1 MVRAS
6 CLHKVYLTQAE
17 LAVIMK
23 IFTIGHSNHTI
34 ETFIELLH
42 QHQVTALA
50 DVRSSPYS
58 RRFPQFNQSALKTA
72 LKTANIAYVPLGDKL
87 GARPRDRDCYINGM
101 ARYDLIAATEAF
113 KIGLNRLIQGSEKYQ
128 ISLMCAEQDPIVCHR
143 AILICPHLKNA
154 GLEIHHIHK
163 NGDLESNEDLENRV
177 LKQNHLY
184 KLSKL
189 SADLQSPVKQLSLF
203 DLRPIQTI
211 EKPLSRAE
219 LVEKA
224 YQLQSEK
231 VAYTETTDD
240 D

>member
-1 MVRAS
+1 
-6 CLHKVYLTQAE
+6 
-17 LAVIMK
+17 MK
-23 IFTIGHSNHTI
+23 IFTIGHSNHKI

-72 LKTANIAYVPLGDKL
+72 LKTANIAYVPLGDNL
-87 GARPRDRDCYINGM
+87 GARPRDRNCYIDGM

-113 KIGLNRLIQGSEKYQ
+113 KVGLNRLIQGSEKYQ

-154 GLEIHHIHK
+154 GLEIYHIHK

-177 LKQNHLY
+177 LKQNNLY
-184 KLSKL
+184 KL
-189 SADLQSPVKQLSLF
+189 SADLENNIKQLSLF
-203 DLRPIQTI
+203 DLQPIQTL

>member
-1 MVRAS
+1 
-6 CLHKVYLTQAE
+6 
-17 LAVIMK
+17 MK
-23 IFTIGHSNHTI
+23 IFTIGHSNHKI

-72 LKTANIAYVPLGDKL
+72 LKTANIAYVPLGDNL
-87 GARPRDRDCYINGM
+87 GARPRDRNCYIDGM

-113 KIGLNRLIQGSEKYQ
+113 KVGLNRLIQGSEKYQ

-177 LKQNHLY
+177 LKQNNLY
-184 KLSKL
+184 KL
-189 SADLQSPVKQLSLF
+189 SADLENNIKQLSLF
-203 DLRPIQTI
+203 DLQPIQTL

>member
-1 MVRAS
+1 
-6 CLHKVYLTQAE
+6 
-17 LAVIMK
+17 MK

-72 LKTANIAYVPLGDKL
+72 LKTVNIAYVPLGDNL
-87 GARPRDRDCYINGM
+87 GARPRDRNCYINGM

-113 KIGLNRLIQGSEKYQ
+113 KVGLNRLIQGSEKYQ

-154 GLEIHHIHK
+154 GLEIYHIHK

-177 LKQNHLY
+177 LKQNNLY
-184 KLSKL
+184 KL
-189 SADLQSPVKQLSLF
+189 SADLENNIKQLSLF
-203 DLRPIQTI
+203 DLQPIQTL

>member
-1 MVRAS
+1 
-6 CLHKVYLTQAE
+6 
-17 LAVIMK
+17 MK

-42 QHQVTALA
+42 RNQVTALA

-72 LKTANIAYVPLGDKL
+72 LKTVNIAYVPLGDDL
-87 GARPRDRDCYINGM
+87 GARPRNRNCYINGM

-154 GLEIHHIHK
+154 GLEIYHIHK

-177 LKQNHLY
+177 LKQNNLY
-184 KLSKL
+184 KLS
-189 SADLQSPVKQLSLF
+189 ADLHLQSPVKQLSLF

>member
-1 MVRAS
+1 
-6 CLHKVYLTQAE
+6 
-17 LAVIMK
+17 MK
-23 IFTIGHSNHTI
+23 IFTIGHSNHKI

-72 LKTANIAYVPLGDKL
+72 LKTANIAYVPLGDNL
-87 GARPRDRDCYINGM
+87 GARPRDRNCYIDGM

-113 KIGLNRLIQGSEKYQ
+113 KVGLNRLIQGSEKYQ

-177 LKQNHLY
+177 LKQNNLY
-184 KLSKL
+184 KL
-189 SADLQSPVKQLSLF
+189 SADLENNIKQLSLF
-203 DLRPIQTI
+203 DLQPIQTLK
-211 EKPLSRAE
+211 KPLSRAE

>member
-1 MVRAS
+1 
-6 CLHKVYLTQAE
+6 
-17 LAVIMK
+17 
-23 IFTIGHSNHTI
+23 
-34 ETFIELLH
+34 
-42 QHQVTALA
+42 
-50 DVRSSPYS
+50 
-58 RRFPQFNQSALKTA
+58 
-72 LKTANIAYVPLGDKL
+72 
-87 GARPRDRDCYINGM
+87 
-101 ARYDLIAATEAF
+101 
-113 KIGLNRLIQGSEKYQ
+113 
-128 ISLMCAEQDPIVCHR
+128 
-143 AILICPHLKNA
+143 ICPHLKNA

-177 LKQNHLY
+177 LKQNNLY

-189 SADLQSPVKQLSLF
+189 SADLQSHVKQLSLF
-203 DLRPIQTI
+203 DLQPIQTL

>member
-1 MVRAS
+1 
-6 CLHKVYLTQAE
+6 
-17 LAVIMK
+17 
-23 IFTIGHSNHTI
+23 
-34 ETFIELLH
+34 
-42 QHQVTALA
+42 
-50 DVRSSPYS
+50 
-58 RRFPQFNQSALKTA
+58 
-72 LKTANIAYVPLGDKL
+72 L
-87 GARPRDRDCYINGM
+87 GARPRDRNCYINGM

-113 KIGLNRLIQGSEKYQ
+113 KVGLNRLIQGSEKYQ

-154 GLEIHHIHK
+154 GLEIYHIHK

-177 LKQNHLY
+177 LKQNNLY

-189 SADLQSPVKQLSLF
+189 SADLQSHVKQLSLF
-203 DLRPIQTI
+203 DLQPIQTL

>member
-1 MVRAS
+1 
-6 CLHKVYLTQAE
+6 
-17 LAVIMK
+17 MK
-23 IFTIGHSNHTI
+23 IFTIGHSNHKI

-72 LKTANIAYVPLGDKL
+72 LKTANIAYVPLGDNL
-87 GARPRDRDCYINGM
+87 GARPRDRNCYIDGM

-113 KIGLNRLIQGSEKYQ
+113 KVGLNRLIQGSEKYQ

-154 GLEIHHIHK
+154 GLEIYHIHK
-163 NGDLESNEDLENRV
+163 NGDLESNEDLENSV
-177 LKQNHLY
+177 LKQNNLY
-184 KLSKL
+184 KL
-189 SADLQSPVKQLSLF
+189 SADLENNIKQLSLF
-203 DLRPIQTI
+203 DLQPIQTL

>member
-1 MVRAS
+1 
-6 CLHKVYLTQAE
+6 
-17 LAVIMK
+17 MK

-72 LKTANIAYVPLGDKL
+72 LKTANIAYVPLGDNL

-154 GLEIHHIHK
+154 GLEIYHIHK

-177 LKQNHLY
+177 LKQNNLY

-189 SADLQSPVKQLSLF
+189 SADLQSHVKQLSLF
-203 DLRPIQTI
+203 DLQPIQTL

>member
-1 MVRAS
+1 
-6 CLHKVYLTQAE
+6 
-17 LAVIMK
+17 MK

-72 LKTANIAYVPLGDKL
+72 LKTVNIAYVPLGDNL
-87 GARPRDRDCYINGM
+87 GARPRDRNCYIDGM

-113 KIGLNRLIQGSEKYQ
+113 KVGLNRLIQGSEKYQ

-154 GLEIHHIHK
+154 GLEIYHIHK

-177 LKQNHLY
+177 LKQNNLY
-184 KLSKL
+184 KL
-189 SADLQSPVKQLSLF
+189 SADLENNIKQLSLF
-203 DLRPIQTI
+203 DLQPIQTL

>member
-1 MVRAS
+1 
-6 CLHKVYLTQAE
+6 
-17 LAVIMK
+17 MK

-42 QHQVTALA
+42 QHQVTALV

-72 LKTANIAYVPLGDKL
+72 LKTANIAYVPLGDNL
-87 GARPRDRDCYINGM
+87 GARPRDRNCYINGM

-113 KIGLNRLIQGSEKYQ
+113 KMGLNRLIQGSEKYQ

-154 GLEIHHIHK
+154 GLEIYHIHK

-177 LKQNHLY
+177 LKQNNLY

-189 SADLQSPVKQLSLF
+189 SADLQSHVKQLSIF
-203 DLRPIQTI
+203 DLQPIQTL

>member
-1 MVRAS
+1 
-6 CLHKVYLTQAE
+6 
-17 LAVIMK
+17 MK
-23 IFTIGHSNHTI
+23 IFTIGHSNHKI

-72 LKTANIAYVPLGDKL
+72 LKTVNIAYVPLGDNL
-87 GARPRDRDCYINGM
+87 GARPRDRNCYIDGM

-113 KIGLNRLIQGSEKYQ
+113 KVGLNRLIQGSEKYQ

-154 GLEIHHIHK
+154 GLEIYHIHK

-177 LKQNHLY
+177 LKQNNLY
-184 KLSKL
+184 KL
-189 SADLQSPVKQLSLF
+189 SADLENNIKQLSLF
-203 DLRPIQTI
+203 DLQPIQTL

>member
-1 MVRAS
+1 
-6 CLHKVYLTQAE
+6 
-17 LAVIMK
+17 MK

-72 LKTANIAYVPLGDKL
+72 LKTVNIAYVPLGDNL
-87 GARPRDRDCYINGM
+87 GARPRNRDCYINGM

-177 LKQNHLY
+177 LKQNNLY
-184 KLSKL
+184 KLSTL

>member
-1 MVRAS
+1 
-6 CLHKVYLTQAE
+6 
-17 LAVIMK
+17 MK

-72 LKTANIAYVPLGDKL
+72 LKTVNIAYVPLGDNL
-87 GARPRDRDCYINGM
+87 GARPRDRNCYVNGM

-113 KIGLNRLIQGSEKYQ
+113 KVGLNRLIQGSEKYQ

-154 GLEIHHIHK
+154 GLEIYHIHK

-177 LKQNHLY
+177 LKQNNLY

-189 SADLQSPVKQLSLF
+189 SADLQSHVKQLSLF
-203 DLRPIQTI
+203 DLQPIQTL

>member
-1 MVRAS
+1 
-6 CLHKVYLTQAE
+6 
-17 LAVIMK
+17 MK

-72 LKTANIAYVPLGDKL
+72 LKTANIAYVPLGDNL
-87 GARPRDRDCYINGM
+87 GARPRDRNCYIDGM

-113 KIGLNRLIQGSEKYQ
+113 KVGLNRLIQGSEKYQ

-177 LKQNHLY
+177 LKQNNLY
-184 KLSKL
+184 KL
-189 SADLQSPVKQLSLF
+189 SADLENNIKQLSLF
-203 DLRPIQTI
+203 DLQPIQTL

>member
-72 LKTANIAYVPLGDKL
+72 LKTANIAYVPLGDNL
-87 GARPRDRDCYINGM
+87 GARPRNRDCYINGM

-177 LKQNHLY
+177 LKQNNLY

-189 SADLQSPVKQLSLF
+189 SADFQSHVKQLSLF
-203 DLRPIQTI
+203 DLQPIQTL

>member
-1 MVRAS
+1 
-6 CLHKVYLTQAE
+6 
-17 LAVIMK
+17 MK

-72 LKTANIAYVPLGDKL
+72 LKTANIAYVPLGDNL
-87 GARPRDRDCYINGM
+87 GARPRDRNCYINGM

-113 KIGLNRLIQGSEKYQ
+113 KVGLNRLIQGSEKYQ

-154 GLEIHHIHK
+154 GLEIYHIHK

-177 LKQNHLY
+177 LKQNNLY

-189 SADLQSPVKQLSLF
+189 SADLQSHVKQLSLF
-203 DLRPIQTI
+203 DLQPIQTLK
-211 EKPLSRAE
+211 KPLSRAE

>member
-1 MVRAS
+1 
-6 CLHKVYLTQAE
+6 
-17 LAVIMK
+17 MK
-23 IFTIGHSNHTI
+23 TFTIGHSNHTI
-34 ETFIELLH
+34 ETFIELLQ

-58 RRFPQFNQSALKTA
+58 RRFPQFNQSVLKAA
-72 LKTANIAYVPLGDKL
+72 LKTANIAYVPLGDNL
-87 GARPRDRDCYINGM
+87 GARPRDRNCYVDGM

-154 GLEIHHIHK
+154 GLEIQHIHK
-163 NGDLESNEDLENRV
+163 NGDLETNEDLENRV
-177 LKQNHLY
+177 LKQNNLY
-184 KLSKL
+184 KVL
-189 SADLQSPVKQLSLF
+189 ADLQNPVKQLSLF
-203 DLRPIQTI
+203 DLQPIQI
-211 EKPLSRAE
+211 LEKPLSRAE

-231 VAYTETTDD
+231 VAYTEITDND
-240 D
+240 DE

>member
-1 MVRAS
+1 
-6 CLHKVYLTQAE
+6 
-17 LAVIMK
+17 MK

-72 LKTANIAYVPLGDKL
+72 LKTANIAYVPLGDNL
-87 GARPRDRDCYINGM
+87 GARPRDRNCYINGM

-113 KIGLNRLIQGSEKYQ
+113 KVGLNRLIQGSEKYQ

-154 GLEIHHIHK
+154 GLEIYHIHK

-177 LKQNHLY
+177 LKQNNLY
-184 KLSKL
+184 KL
-189 SADLQSPVKQLSLF
+189 SADLENNIKQLSLF
-203 DLRPIQTI
+203 DLQPIQTLK
-211 EKPLSRAE
+211 KPLSRAE

>member
-1 MVRAS
+1 
-6 CLHKVYLTQAE
+6 
-17 LAVIMK
+17 MK

-42 QHQVTALA
+42 QHQVTALV

-72 LKTANIAYVPLGDKL
+72 LKTVNIAYVTLGDNL
-87 GARPRDRDCYINGM
+87 GARPRDRNCYIDGM

-113 KIGLNRLIQGSEKYQ
+113 KVGLNRLIQGSEKYQ

-154 GLEIHHIHK
+154 GLEIYHIHK

-177 LKQNHLY
+177 LKQNNLY
-184 KLSKL
+184 KL
-189 SADLQSPVKQLSLF
+189 SADLENNIKQLSLF
-203 DLRPIQTI
+203 DLQPIQTL

>member
-1 MVRAS
+1 
-6 CLHKVYLTQAE
+6 
-17 LAVIMK
+17 MK

-72 LKTANIAYVPLGDKL
+72 LKTANIAYVPLGDNL
-87 GARPRDRDCYINGM
+87 GARPRNRNCYIDGM

-113 KIGLNRLIQGSEKYQ
+113 KMGLNRLIQGSEKYQ

-177 LKQNHLY
+177 LKQNNLY

-189 SADLQSPVKQLSLF
+189 SADLQNPVKQLSLF
-203 DLRPIQTI
+203 DLQLDLPPIQTL

-231 VAYTETTDD
+231 VAYTETKDD

>member
-1 MVRAS
+1 MN
-6 CLHKVYLTQAE
+6 
-17 LAVIMK
+17 MK
-23 IFTIGHSNHTI
+23 TFTIGHSNHAI
-34 ETFIELLH
+34 ETFIELLL

-58 RRFPQFNQSALKTA
+58 RRFPQFNQSALKA
-72 LKTANIAYVPLGDKL
+72 ELKTVNIAYVPLGDNL
-87 GARPRDRDCYINGM
+87 GARPLDRNCYVNGM
-101 ARYDLIAATEAF
+101 ARYDLIAETEAF
-113 KIGLNRLIQGSEKYQ
+113 KVGLNRLIQGAEKYQ

-143 AILICPHLKNA
+143 AILICPHLKKA

-163 NGDLESNEDLENRV
+163 NGDLETNEDLENRV
-177 LKQNHLY
+177 LKQNN
-184 KLSKL
+184 LSKVL
-189 SADLQSPVKQLSLF
+189 ADLQNPVKQLSLF
-203 DLRPIQTI
+203 DLQPIQTL

-240 D
+240 HE